1 MVKLEEISWTKS
13 REVLAETDMAI
24 LPVGSTEQHGP
35 HSPLG
40 TDSITA
46 ETVAEIIGDRTG
58 LPVLPLIP
66 VGVSDH
72 HRQFHGTLWVSQP
85 VFRSYV
91 MDVILSAVSHG
102 VNRVLIVNGHGG
114 NTASLYEVAEVLR
127 AEYNVICLIVHSY
140 TAKLDGHAGR
150 DETSILLTMRPELV
164 DMSIAPDETQK
175 TKLGSMDI
183 KGLNKIGPSQ
193 FPWDTLDLSETGVFG
208 PAGRLVKAS
217 EATVERG
224 RELIDPHIDK
234 IVEVAQQLRDAEL
247 ETLLSKSHKD

>member
-1 MVKLEEISWTKS
+1 MVRLTEVSWTKARGILEDS
-13 REVLAETDMAI
+13 DMVV

-46 ETVAEIIGDRTG
+46 DTVAGIVGERTG
-58 LPVLPLIP
+58 LLVLPLIP
-66 VGVSDH
+66 IGVSDH
-72 HRQFHGTLWVSQP
+72 HRQFHGSLWVSRQ
-85 VFRSYV
+85 VFREYV
-91 MDVILSAVSHG
+91 MEVILSVVSHG
-102 VNRVLIVNGHGG
+102 VNKVLIVNGHGG
-114 NTASLYEVAEVLR
+114 NTASLYEVAEILR

-140 TAKLDGHAGR
+140 TSKLDGHAGR

-164 DMSIAPDETQK
+164 DMTVAPDETQK
-175 TKLGSMDI
+175 TKLGSLEI

-217 EATVERG
+217 EASLERG
-224 RELIDPHIDK
+224 KELIEPHIDK
-234 IVEVAQQLRDAEL
+234 IVEVAVQLRDAEL
-247 ETLLSKSHKD
+247 EPLLSKSHKD